1 MDLGHV
7 GENIYLASTSIGL
20 GTCGIGACVTR
31 ICNEMFEL
39 EGKNEFII
47 YAQPIGKVN
56 KEDFVKE
63 KSFYEFVEKEGL

>member
-1 MDLGHV
+1 MNL
-7 GENIYLASTSIGL
+7 LFMRS
-20 GTCGIGACVTR
+20 
-31 ICNEMFEL
+31 
-39 EGKNEFII
+39 

>member
-1 MDLGHV
+1 M
-7 GENIYLASTSIGL
+7 
-20 GTCGIGACVTR
+20 TR
-31 ICNEMFEL
+31 ICDEMFEL